1 MPLPPRSHD
10 AEDAFV
16 AAFADRDREPDAL
29 IEAIEAAMEAR
40 RPRLAARL
48 VGLLG
53 DWIEIEPGSELARA
67 QRAAHLLLFDKRR
80 PEDLSWSE
88 LEDAW
93 DRVRQRRMRRIKA
106 RMRASMAG
114 SGARFGRLGNR
125 RR

>member
-1 MPLPPRSHD
+1 MSLPPRSHE

-16 AAFADRDREPDAL
+16 ASFADNEAPDAL
-29 IEAIEAAMEAR
+29 IEAIEAAMAER

-53 DWIEIEPGSELARA
+53 EKIEIEPGSDLDRA
-67 QRAAHLLLFDKRR
+67 QRAAHLLLFDKQR
-80 PEDLSWSE
+80 PEDQSWSE

-93 DRVRQRRMRRIKA
+93 GQIRRRRMRRIKS
-106 RMRASMAG
+106 RMRASLAG

>member
-1 MPLPPRSHD
+1 MSLPDRSRQ

-16 AAFADRDREPDAL
+16 DGFLDQDDAELL
-29 IEAIEAAMEAR
+29 IEAIQGAMDAR

-53 DWIEIEPGSELARA
+53 DKVEIEPGSDLDRA
-67 QRAAHLLLFDKRR
+67 QQAARLLLFDKQR

-93 DRVRQRRMRRIKA
+93 GRVRRRRMRRIRR
-106 RMRASMAG
+106 RMRASMTG
-114 SGARFGRLGNR
+114 NGARFGRLGNR

>member
-1 MPLPPRSHD
+1 MLPDRGRE

-16 AAFADRDREPDAL
+16 EAFLDDDDVDRL
-29 IEAIEAAMEAR
+29 IEAIEHAMQDR

-53 DWIEIEPGSELARA
+53 DKVEIEPGSDLERARN
-67 QRAAHLLLFDKRR
+67 AANLLLFDTQR

-88 LEDAW
+88 LEEAW
-93 DRVRQRRMRRIKA
+93 DRVRRRRMKRIKS
-106 RMRASMAG
+106 RMRAAMTG
-114 SGARFGRLGNR
+114 STARIGRLGNR

>member
-1 MPLPPRSHD
+1 MSLPPRSHD

-16 AAFADRDREPDAL
+16 SSFSGDEDPSAL
-29 IEAIEAAMEAR
+29 IEAIEAAMGER

-53 DWIEIEPGSELARA
+53 DLIEIEPGSDLDRA
-67 QRAAHLLLFDKRR
+67 QRAAHLLLFDRAR
-80 PEDLSWSE
+80 PSELSWSE

-93 DRVRQRRMRRIKA
+93 DRVRRRRMRRIKS
-106 RMRASMAG
+106 RMRASMTG